1 MGVADLER
9 GTIIGDRYRIDGTV
23 GRGGM
28 GAVYRA
34 FDTRDNREVALK
46 VLLANYSSRESDS
59 KRFEREASLV
69 KKLDHP
75 NIVELLDYGQTDAGE
90 PYIAFEL
97 LLGSSL
103 CDVLKRDG
111 ALHASRV
118 VQVTRDIIEAL
129 EAAHKQGIVHRDIKP
144 QNVFLCDS
152 DPPRAMVLDFG
163 VAKALGGDESVTTDL
178 TQAGQIIG
186 SPHYMSPEQVR
197 GQRVRPATDIY
208 ALGLLIAEMI
218 TGERVV
224 PGDSPI
230 EVYMVHVDSKPLPL
244 SPAVKLG
251 VLGPVVTR
259 ACSKDPEERYPD
271 ASELLVAFESAL
283 LSGSGAGET
292 FVMEESAHSGV
303 DEALLVTHEKPVDN
317 LEATV
322 VMTEG
327 ILGLALPGAAPFSQ
341 TVDDFAITVDRGL
354 GSPEVLRAAALA
366 ALPVDGPTL
375 ALESL
380 AEFRQSLD
388 HDMPSGAAAGEAPA
402 SAMDAC
408 AVRPPF
414 SSIDPVSHDH
424 APSGHASLSPR
435 DVASTQDPAI
445 GGKTEPAQLKIT
457 FEKKSQAWGWIVLF
471 MTLLLVLGFVAVA
484 WWLRFSPAAAAP

>member
-1 MGVADLER
+1 MGAADLER
-9 GTIIGDRYRIDGTV
+9 GTIIGGRYRIDGTV

-34 FDTRDNREVALK
+34 FDTRDDREVALK

-75 NIVELLDYGQTDAGE
+75 NIVELLDYGQTDTGE

-97 LLGSSL
+97 LHGSSL

-129 EAAHKQGIVHRDIKP
+129 KAAHKQGIVHRDIKP

-197 GQRVRPATDIY
+197 GQPVRPATDIY

-259 ACSKDPEERYPD
+259 ACSKDPEERYRD

-283 LSGSGAGET
+283 LSGTGAGET
-292 FVMEESAHSGV
+292 FVMEEAAHSSV

-327 ILGLALPGAAPFSQ
+327 MMGLALPAAAPFSQ

-354 GSPEVLRAAALA
+354 GSPEELRAAALA

-380 AEFRQSLD
+380 AQFRQSLD
-388 HDMPSGAAAGEAPA
+388 HDMPSGAAVGEAPA
-402 SAMDAC
+402 IATDVC

-424 APSGHASLSPR
+424 APGGDASLSAR
-435 DVASTQDPAI
+435 NVASTQDPAI
-445 GGKTEPAQLKIT
+445 GAKTDPAQLQIT
-457 FEKKSQAWGWIVLF
+457 FEKKPQAWGWIVLF

-484 WWLRFSPAAAAP
+484 WWLRYSPAAAAP

>member
-1 MGVADLER
+1 MAVADLER

-97 LLGSSL
+97 LHGSSL

-163 VAKALGGDESVTTDL
+163 VAKALGGEESVTTDL

-186 SPHYMSPEQVR
+186 SPHYMAPEQVR
-197 GQRVRPATDIY
+197 GQRVKPTTDIY
-208 ALGLLIAEMI
+208 ALGLLVAEMI

-224 PGDSPI
+224 PGDAPI

-251 VLGPVVTR
+251 VLGPVVTC
-259 ACSKDPEERYPD
+259 ACSKDPEQRYPD
-271 ASELLVAFESAL
+271 ASEMLLAFESAL
-283 LSGSGAGET
+283 LSGAGDGAT
-292 FVMEESAHSGV
+292 VVMEESADSGV
-303 DEALLVTHEKPVDN
+303 DEALLVTHEKPPDH

-327 ILGLALPGAAPFSQ
+327 ILGGALTGAAPFSQ
-341 TVDDFAITVDRGL
+341 TVDDFAITVDRGF
-354 GSPEVLRAAALA
+354 GSPEELRAAALA

-380 AEFRQSLD
+380 AEFGPATGP
-388 HDMPSGAAAGEAPA
+388 DMPTGAASGEAPSVA
-402 SAMDAC
+402 TDEC

-414 SSIDPVSHDH
+414 SSLDPVSHDV
-424 APSGHASLSPR
+424 APSGQAGSLAGA
-435 DVASTQDPAI
+435 VAPTQDPAVRS
-445 GGKTEPAQLKIT
+445 TTDSPQLKVT
-457 FEKKSQAWGWIVLF
+457 FEKKPQRWGWVVLA
-471 MTLLLVLGFVAVA
+471 MSLLLVLGFVAVA
-484 WWLRFSPAAAAP
+484 WWLRYSSAAVTP

>member
-1 MGVADLER
+1 MAVADLER

-34 FDTRDNREVALK
+34 FDTRDDRDVALK
-46 VLLANYSSRESDS
+46 VLLANYSSRETDS

-97 LLGSSL
+97 LHGSSL

-129 EAAHKQGIVHRDIKP
+129 EAAHNLGIVHRDIKP

-163 VAKALGGDESVTTDL
+163 VAKALGGEESVTTDL

-208 ALGLLIAEMI
+208 ALGLLVAEMI

-224 PGDSPI
+224 PGHSPI
-230 EVYMVHVDSKPLPL
+230 EVYMMHVDPKPLPL
-244 SPAVKLG
+244 SAAVKLG

-259 ACSKDPEERYPD
+259 ACSKDPDERYAD
-271 ASELLVAFESAL
+271 AGELLKAFESAL
-283 LSGSGAGET
+283 LSGADAGQT
-292 FVMEESAHSGV
+292 FIMEEAAHSEV
-303 DEALLVTHEKPVDN
+303 DDGLLRTREKIVDN

-322 VMTEG
+322 VMPEG
-327 ILGLALPGAAPFSQ
+327 MLDGALPGAAPFTQ

-354 GSPEVLRAAALA
+354 DSPEQLRAAALA

-375 ALESL
+375 AIESSGGL
-380 AEFRQSLD
+380 AGSLGE
-388 HDMPSGAAAGEAPA
+388 HMLRAAGSDGARKSGPEVPV
-402 SAMDAC
+402 
-408 AVRPPF
+408 VRPPF
-414 SSIDPVSHDH
+414 SSLDPVSRDP
-424 APSGHASLSPR
+424 AQSGHASLSAR
-435 DVASTQDPAI
+435 DAAATQDSAV
-445 GGKTEPAQLKIT
+445 KRNAQASLRKIT
-457 FEKKSQAWGWIVLF
+457 FDKNPQKWGWIVLS
-471 MTLLLVLGFVAVA
+471 MTLLLVLGFMVVA
-484 WWLRFSPAAAAP
+484 WWLRFPSASTAP